1 MANVKLK
8 NKRLLEEFQA
18 KLVLLK
24 GKKISQQE
32 ILDKCIEFSEHHLKE
47 FVNEKIDTPKLT
59 PEKRERIISNTIDA
73 PIYYP
78 DKTDDE
84 IIYGV

>member
-1 MANVKLK
+1 MANVKPK

-59 PEKRERIISNTIDA
+59 PERKERIISNSIEV
-73 PIYYP
+73 PIYYT

-84 IIYGV
+84 IIYGI

>member
-1 MANVKLK
+1 MANVKPK

-47 FVNEKIDTPKLT
+47 FVNEKIDTP
-59 PEKRERIISNTIDA
+59 
-73 PIYYP
+73 
-78 DKTDDE
+78 
-84 IIYGV
+84 